1 MWFQCNMAEDVCFDK
16 GVSDRM
22 KPPANKILNIWWPY
36 IIDYI
41 VSVGDVEWYLD
52 CWWFACLR
60 LRKFVEF
67 LSGNFLFSC
76 KKIITVENIYLYF
89 LPTKLNGLPNWMGK
103 SKFCCNAAWGGG
115 LWFCGIFAWAL
126 FNGWS
131 TILGIP
137 RCPFGKD
144 STWKYRA
151 TNHQHRH

>member
-1 MWFQCNMAEDVCFDK
+1 MQHGRRCLFWQRSFRSDEASREQNSEYLMTLHHWFI
-16 GVSDRM
+16 S
-22 KPPANKILNIWWPY
+22 
-36 IIDYI
+36 I